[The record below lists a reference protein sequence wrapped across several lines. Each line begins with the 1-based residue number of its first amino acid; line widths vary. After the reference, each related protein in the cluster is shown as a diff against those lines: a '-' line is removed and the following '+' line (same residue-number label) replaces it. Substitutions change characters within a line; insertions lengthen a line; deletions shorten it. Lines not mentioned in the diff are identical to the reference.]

1 MDLADADPENITVLD
16 AGKFVRTTRAST
28 CGACRACR
36 AASRG
41 ATRTAPSA
49 CATIDGL
56 HFCTDPDFA
65 GHGCIGEQHQA
76 GQRRA
81 AASLAVDLVPS
92 LQQLAARPSSTGR
105 QT

>member
-1 MDLADADPENITVLD
+1 MDLATGDPENITVLD
-16 AGKFVRTTRAST
+16 AGKFVRTDKGEYVWRMPCLPGGEPGCDADGTVGVRY
-28 CGACRACR
+28 
-36 AASRG
+36 
-41 ATRTAPSA
+41 
-49 CATIDGL
+49 IDGL